1 MAQKPLD
8 LPAAGASALPV
19 AGKIQPPLA
28 PGVPSSSGFDAL
40 TTKLDWLAQWIQR
53 NSLWPMPFGTA
64 CCAIEFMSVVSSHY
78 DLSRFGAE
86 VVRFSPRQADL
97 MIVAGTVTDKQ
108 APILKRIYDQMPE
121 PKWVISMGVCA
132 STGGF
137 YRAYHVVQGIDEIVP
152 VDVYVA
158 GCPPT
163 PENLIHGIMLLQ
175 EKIKSGELAR
185 HREAK
190 TFVPIRVGEDPR
202 PSIPAY
208 SQAPMAHLKGEHGF
222 PEMGESAEAETR
234 TGKEGPK

>member
-1 MAQKPLD
+1 MTNPSDPHRPIPGQ
-8 LPAAGASALPV
+8 V
-19 AGKIQPPLA
+19 TPPLA
-28 PGVPSSSGFDAL
+28 PGVPSTVGFDFL
-40 TTKLDWLAQWIQR
+40 TTKLDWIVQWGHA

-78 DLSRFGAE
+78 DLARFGAE

-97 MIVAGTVTDKQ
+97 MIVAGTVTDKL
-108 APILKRIYDQMPE
+108 APVLRKVYDQMAE

-132 STGGF
+132 CTGGF
-137 YRAYHVVQGIDEIVP
+137 YRGYNVVQGIDEIVP

-163 PENLIHGIMLLQ
+163 PENLMHGIIQLQ

-190 TFVPIRVGEDPR
+190 TFAPIRVGEQPAVE
-202 PSIPAY
+202 IPAY
-208 SQAPMAHLKGEHGF
+208 SKSVMAPNRPGTHLLSVM
-222 PEMGESAEAETR
+222 PDRAEAEMRQPGTE
-234 TGKEGPK
+234 KKK

>member
-8 LPAAGASALPV
+8 ALAAGASALPI
-19 AGKIQPPLA
+19 AGKVTPPLG
-28 PGVPSSSGFDAL
+28 PGQPSSFGLDVL
-40 TTKLDWLAQWIQR
+40 TSKLDFLVQWAQR

-64 CCAIEFMSVVSSHY
+64 CCAIEFMSSVSSHY
-78 DLSRFGAE
+78 DLARFGAE

-108 APILKRIYDQMPE
+108 APILRKIYDQMPE

-132 STGGF
+132 CTGGF
-137 YRAYHVVQGIDEIVP
+137 YRAYHVVQGIDEIIP

-163 PENLIHGIMLLQ
+163 PENLIHGLILLQ
-175 EKIKSGELAR
+175 QKIQSGELAR

-190 TFVPIRVGEDPR
+190 TLVPIRVGEDPKAG
-202 PSIPAY
+202 IPAY
-208 SQAPMAHLKGEHGF
+208 SNAPMSHAVRGEHEF
-222 PEMGESAEAETR
+222 PPMPERAEDEP
-234 TGKEGPK
+234 KEGGSRP

>member
-1 MAQKPLD
+1 VKTPFI
-8 LPAAGASALPV
+8 S
-19 AGKIQPPLA
+19 PPLG
-28 PGVPSSSGFDAL
+28 PGIPSTSGADFL
-40 TTKLDWLAQWIQR
+40 TTKLDVAVQWAQS

-78 DLSRFGAE
+78 DLARFGAE
-86 VVRFSPRQADL
+86 VVRFSPRQSDL
-97 MIVAGTVTDKQ
+97 LIVAGTVVDKL
-108 APILKRIYDQMPE
+108 APVLKKIYDQMAE

-163 PENLIHGIMLLQ
+163 PENLMNGIIELQ
-175 EKIKSGELAR
+175 KKIQSGELAR

-190 TFVPIRVGEDPR
+190 TFVPIRVGTDPDL
-202 PSIPAY
+202 SIPAY
-208 SQAPMAHLKGEHGF
+208 SDGVMAHLEGKKELPEIGVTAESERDAKARSAAGEG
-222 PEMGESAEAETR
+222 R
-234 TGKEGPK
+234 R